1 MTGQQAVPMKV
12 LSSRTKSPDDI
23 SYIVYKYNSLIRTQY
38 NNKCIIRY
46 ETCCCKNECLLKKIK
61 YKETERTSHNNLR
74 LDKMRPMF
82 FYILYLTLKNVFSNV
97 RTL

>member
-1 MTGQQAVPMKV
+1 MAVPMKV

-46 ETCCCKNECLLKKIK
+46 ETCCCNVNIK
-61 YKETERTSHNNLR
+61 R
-74 LDKMRPMF
+74 M
-82 FYILYLTLKNVFSNV
+82 NVF
-97 RTL
+97 

>member
-46 ETCCCKNECLLKKIK
+46 ENCCCNVNIK
-61 YKETERTSHNNLR
+61 R
-74 LDKMRPMF
+74 M
-82 FYILYLTLKNVFSNV
+82 NVF
-97 RTL
+97 